1 MRGPSAPT
9 LSNAASTASPSPAA
23 CTLSSIS
30 FARMQA
36 TLTTICLGLGM
47 WCLSCPNRCSLP
59 TASICCLACLIVSGS
74 APALD
79 KSNNSFRCAST
90 ISKSLAVVVRS
101 KPGNTFQLNF
111 RTGMGKS
118 LAFRSSRMLAKAARK
133 AAPYSRPSLMSSGT
147 LCLMCSI
154 SKMCQSTASIKSMV
168 FCVHTS
174 KFELAT
180 PTEKQSGR
188 PLEVNLRNPRRDLHQ
203 SPRGARLASTS
214 PAPVAAHSR
223 SLPSSPSE

>member
-47 WCLSCPNRCSLP
+47 WCLSCPNRC
-59 TASICCLACLIVSGS
+59 
-74 APALD
+74 
-79 KSNNSFRCAST
+79 SFRCAST